1 MDTFRVGISVGS
13 LIWSAQGD
21 VLEAIHLDV
30 GPGPMTPSVV
40 PHSGVLKEAYRQW
53 QQYLEAP
60 THAFDLPLKPPGTP
74 FQQRVFSALREIPP
88 GTVWTYGDL
97 ARVLGSAPRA
107 VARALRCNPY
117 PVIVPCHR
125 VVAQGHLGGYCGAVV
140 GPMMTIKRWLLLHE
154 GVPGILPG

>member
-1 MDTFRVGISVGS
+1 MDTLRLQISVGS
-13 LIWSAQGD
+13 LIWTARGD

-30 GPGPMTPSVV
+30 GLQPMTDSVV

-53 QQYLEAP
+53 QQYLKAP
-60 THAFDLPLKPPGTP
+60 THVFDLPLNPPRSP